1 MSEIKS
7 GAMVEKEIP
16 SSTQDNAQEVA
27 TNSQVEQ
34 SEQPDTG
41 SLIADSKK
49 YRKRAQSAE
58 SELSKIKKKMEKQE
72 EQKLAEQNEWK
83 ELFEKKES
91 RLNEIE
97 EDYNRMKKAENS
109 YKQELLSDFDD
120 GDREEFSGLSL
131 KQIRVLHNKIINKN
145 TNVMPTDN
153 TPARSANPDNK
164 KWTDLTTDE
173 RRSNWN
179 SVLDSF
185 RKN

>member
-72 EQKLAEQNEWK
+72 EQNLQSKMNGKNYL
-83 ELFEKKES
+83 KK
-91 RLNEIE
+91 
-97 EDYNRMKKAENS
+97 
-109 YKQELLSDFDD
+109 
-120 GDREEFSGLSL
+120 
-131 KQIRVLHNKIINKN
+131 KN
-145 TNVMPTDN
+145 
-153 TPARSANPDNK
+153 
-164 KWTDLTTDE
+164 LG
-173 RRSNWN
+173 
-179 SVLDSF
+179 
-185 RKN
+185 